1 MAHVPEA
8 GLGVVGLM
16 GLVGLVRRLRALPEP
31 VMREV
36 VLVEELSRVPPL
48 AAVQILGELL
58 SAARSGRAPDDL
70 IAATAMAGALGRLS
84 YGTSAALY
92 EAAKM
97 NARGDVARLFFS
109 SVTSDGEPPEPER
122 YVPAAGRALTLGERK
137 SLARGGRREMLVAL
151 LVDPDAQVIR
161 ALLENPRLT
170 ERDVITVAARRPVRG
185 DVLRAIFHSRWLLRY
200 HVKRALVMNPWTPV
214 ELAVRL
220 LPALIDSDRRLVAQ
234 DGNLA
239 PVVRQAARG

>member
-1 MAHVPEA
+1 MHNLWMARMPDGA
-8 GLGVVGLM
+8 PA
-16 GLVGLVRRLRALPEP
+16 LVRRLRALPEP
-31 VMREV
+31 IMREV
-36 VLVEELSRVPPL
+36 VLVEELTRAPALV
-48 AAVQILGELL
+48 AVQLLGELIT
-58 SAARSGRAPDDL
+58 AARSGRAPDDI
-70 IAATAMAGALGRLS
+70 IAATAMAGALGRLP
-84 YGTSAALY
+84 YGTSASLY

-109 SVTSDGEPPEPER
+109 SVDDDGEPPEPER

-137 SLARGGRREMLVAL
+137 ALARGGRRELLLAL
-151 LVDPDAQVIR
+151 LADPDAQVIR

-170 ERDVITVAARRPVRG
+170 EKEVVTVAARRPVRA
-185 DVLRAIFHSRWLLRY
+185 DVLRAIFGSRWLARY

-220 LPALIDSDRRLVAQ
+220 LPALVAADRRLVA
-234 DGNLA
+234 DDANLA